1 MIFGNGYLVDDA
13 RRLPEILASLGAD
26 EVEILYWGDLDR
38 AGLQI
43 FDRLRRVAEGN
54 FGLRPFVAAYAEMAR
69 RAQRRF
75 PNPLDNEASAQEG
88 VPFGSLDDFCA
99 ELPEDVRGYVHDV
112 IAGNRLVPQEIL
124 TKADL

>member
-1 MIFGNGYLVDDA
+1 M
-13 RRLPEILASLGAD
+13 
-26 EVEILYWGDLDR
+26 
-38 AGLQI
+38 
-43 FDRLRRVAEGN
+43 
-54 FGLRPFVAAYAEMAR
+54 AAYAEMAR